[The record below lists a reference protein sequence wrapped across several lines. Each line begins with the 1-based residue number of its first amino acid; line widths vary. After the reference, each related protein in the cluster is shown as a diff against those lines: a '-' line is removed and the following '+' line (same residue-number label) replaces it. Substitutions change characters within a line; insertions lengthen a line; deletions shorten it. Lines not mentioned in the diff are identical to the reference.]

1 MKPITP
7 HVTIKRGN
15 GKIVIHSGYTIFHT
29 QFPDSKRISCA
40 IPAYDIYYSVDSTE
54 MVIEKGR
61 KIVKMYID
69 HFMSHSKS
77 KLKDFVI
84 QIHKLGFK
92 APNDAF
98 TLKSIIE
105 GKDTNTKFNS
115 IKNLDESMSEQDN
128 VVVDE
133 MELSF

>member
-1 MKPITP
+1 MKPIVP
-7 HVTIKRGN
+7 HVTIKSGN

-29 QFPDSKRISCA
+29 QFPGSKRISCA
-40 IPAYDIYYSVDSTE
+40 IPAYDIYYSADSVE

-69 HFMSHSKS
+69 HFMSHSKN

-92 APNDAF
+92 APNDAY

-115 IKNLDESMSEQDN
+115 IRNLDESIGKRDK
-128 VVVDE
+128 VIVDE
-133 MELSF
+133 MELAF